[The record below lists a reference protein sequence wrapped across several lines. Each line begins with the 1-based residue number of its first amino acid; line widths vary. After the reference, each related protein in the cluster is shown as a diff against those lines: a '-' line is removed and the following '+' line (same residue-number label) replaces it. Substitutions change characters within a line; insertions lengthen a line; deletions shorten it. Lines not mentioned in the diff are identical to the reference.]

1 MGLQIS
7 PQPAEAFHAH
17 ISFPILSSFL
27 FSPPLTLSYL
37 LLIKTYLLPSQ
48 KPSYTMSASPS
59 RQQPKKILKR
69 RVAFAPKAR
78 CKPTLA
84 LSAYTDSELDRCWWS
99 PDEMSIIRSE
109 VREMANFLTHNSQQH
124 AKSCASIEYR
134 GIECRT
140 AQGVKRRNF
149 HKNKGWDAVL
159 DTQLDQ
165 RYDGPESYEEC
176 AAQIASQYQ
185 PISFKAAALAHVV
198 ALGDMRAAQDEI
210 DNLSDRLQR
219 QKLQASAISPSVT
232 RSRQFRKIFSVA
244 A

>member
-1 MGLQIS
+1 MTT
-7 PQPAEAFHAH
+7 P
-17 ISFPILSSFL
+17 
-27 FSPPLTLSYL
+27 
-37 LLIKTYLLPSQ
+37 PSQ
-48 KPSYTMSASPS
+48 
-59 RQQPKKILKR
+59 QQPKKSLKR
-69 RVAFAPKAR
+69 VSFSAKAR
-78 CKPTLA
+78 CKPTKA
-84 LSAYTDSELDRCWWS
+84 LSAYTDDELDRCWWS
-99 PDEMSIIRSE
+99 PDEMSIIRRE
-109 VREMANFLTHNSQQH
+109 VREMADILTHHSQQH

-176 AAQIASQYQ
+176 AAQISTQYQ